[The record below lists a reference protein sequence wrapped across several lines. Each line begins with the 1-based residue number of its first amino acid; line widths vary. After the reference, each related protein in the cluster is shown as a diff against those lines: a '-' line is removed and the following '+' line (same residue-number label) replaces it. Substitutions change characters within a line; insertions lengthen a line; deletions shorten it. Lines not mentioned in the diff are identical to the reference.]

1 MRAFIITVHEAEIE
15 IRVPTPTEE
24 QLLEVG
30 NTSLRASLREAL
42 AQTAQMGAMPVMVKA
57 TETAFDGM
65 LMDEAFVRRG
75 DLFYL
80 KANTTVTTAVASL
93 NGLTGV
99 CGRLTHVSTQ
109 YGLQTVTALNV
120 GDALSHGCGYVSGKF
135 DILLHRACF
144 FDAVSLAPSTL
155 FVGQFPGGLVADHP
169 TARVVNL
176 KSPRRFIGLIT
187 TSGRYVV
194 QGEKAKHAICD
205 SGYAKAAER
214 GFGPADRAALMNATT
229 VPTNLPRL
237 EVDRDN

>member
-30 NTSLRASLREAL
+30 NASLRKSLREAL

-65 LMDEAFVRRG
+65 LMDEGFVRTCDR
-75 DLFYL
+75 FYL
-80 KANTTVTTAVASL
+80 KANTTGTTAVASL

-99 CGRLTHVSTQ
+99 CDPLTVIASRK
-109 YGLQTVTALNV
+109 GFACVLALKV
-120 GDALSHGCGYVSGKF
+120 GDALSEGCGYVSGKF
-135 DILLHRACF
+135 EIILHRACF
-144 FDAVSLAPSTL
+144 FDAVCLAPSAL
-155 FVGQFPGGLVADHP
+155 FVGPEPCGLVADQP
-169 TARVVNL
+169 EARVMDL
-176 KSPRRFIGLIT
+176 SYPRRFIGLLT

-194 QGEKAKHAICD
+194 SGDSADYAICD

-214 GFGPADRAALMNATT
+214 GFGPADRAALMNATQ
-229 VPTNLPRL
+229 PSSNLPRL
-237 EVDRDN
+237 EVARDN